1 MAITCQIQFRHLF
14 HVAEALGASRDLV
27 NALNARTVVAAV
39 GPTCQAIL
47 LAHGVNVDVMP
58 DHPKM
63 GPLVLALMR
72 HLERGPAHWKG

>member
-1 MAITCQIQFRHLF
+1 
-14 HVAEALGASRDLV
+14 V
-27 NALNARTVVAAV
+27 VVAAV

-47 LAHGVNVDVMP
+47 QAYGVQVQVMP

-72 HLERGPAHWKG
+72 HLDQRRSPSEPSAPEQRMTH